1 MHVPDPHGNLHAIY
15 RRVGKIWETYW
26 GSVAKRFMS
35 HGRLL
40 PFQADNMGNKAHGA
54 AAADSASASAPPPAQ
69 LGCVCFV
76 SVIRDAE
83 DG

>member
-1 MHVPDPHGNLHAIY
+1 
-15 RRVGKIWETYW
+15 
-26 GSVAKRFMS
+26 MS

-40 PFQADNMGNKAHGA
+40 PFQADNLGNKAHGA